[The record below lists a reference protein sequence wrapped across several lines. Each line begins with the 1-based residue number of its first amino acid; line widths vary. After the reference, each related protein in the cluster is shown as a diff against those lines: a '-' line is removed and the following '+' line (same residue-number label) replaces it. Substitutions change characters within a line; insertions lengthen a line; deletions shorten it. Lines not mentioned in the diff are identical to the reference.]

1 MGARTADLS
10 PISAARVTS
19 LYVYPQ
25 WITRRVPGSAAV
37 QHGDLYIA
45 IQSNTPQHSDTCSD
59 HVRVVAT
66 DHPSDCLPV
75 SAVSG
80 RQDNHRNSPQAR
92 KSQRH
97 RGEYWLPPCC
107 SFGTLRLAVS
117 PYGGRDNEKCRYF
130 G

>member
-1 MGARTADLS
+1 MGARTAGLS

-45 IQSNTPQHSDTCSD
+45 IQSNTERGTY
-59 HVRVVAT
+59 AT